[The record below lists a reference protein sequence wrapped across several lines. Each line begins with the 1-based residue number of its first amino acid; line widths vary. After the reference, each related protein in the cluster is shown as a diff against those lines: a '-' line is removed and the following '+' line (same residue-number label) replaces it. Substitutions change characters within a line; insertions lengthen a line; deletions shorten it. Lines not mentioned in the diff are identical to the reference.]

1 MQLMAMKTNLVSK
14 EVFVQ
19 KVTKDFAKI
28 SSDKA
33 KNRLKTHFTLPV
45 NNALWLIVNY
55 IEVTNK

>member
-33 KNRLKTHFTLPV
+33 KNGLKKHFTLPV
-45 NNALWLIVNY
+45 NNVLWLSPNY
-55 IEVTNK
+55 IEVNDK